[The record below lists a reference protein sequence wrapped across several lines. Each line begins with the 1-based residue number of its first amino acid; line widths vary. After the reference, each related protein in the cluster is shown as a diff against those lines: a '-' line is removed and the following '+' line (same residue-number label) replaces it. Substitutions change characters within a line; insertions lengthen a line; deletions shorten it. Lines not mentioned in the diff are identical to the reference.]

1 MFSNVCVCVCGSIC
15 VHLCVCMLQSACD
28 LLRKVI
34 RMLFL
39 LKRLKTQM
47 QGGNKEITKMA
58 QTFSELGV
66 CVCVFACV
74 RAGFRTGFFCWEWET
89 LHALSHAHF

>member
-1 MFSNVCVCVCGSIC
+1 MCVCVCVCGSIC

-66 CVCVFACV
+66 CVCGVRTCRVSYRIFLLGVGDAAC
-74 RAGFRTGFFCWEWET
+74 T
-89 LHALSHAHF
+89 